1 MTFDPILLARIQFAF
16 TISFHIIFPAFTIG
30 LAGYLACVEA
40 LYIKSKNKVYK
51 EIYKFWVKIF
61 AVIFGMGVVSGVVLS
76 YQIGTNWAGFSY
88 KTGNVIG
95 PLLGFEVLTAFFLEA
110 SFLGIMLFG
119 WNKVSPK
126 MHFASTIIVAIG
138 TLISAFWILAAN
150 SWMHTPQG
158 FTVIEGIFYPTNWI
172 EIIFNPSFKFRF
184 PHMVVATYLTCAFV
198 VCGISAWLL
207 WKKKSTQHARVMFQ
221 MSLAFIVIMTPLQ
234 ILLGDMHGVNTLHYQ
249 PAKIAAMEGI
259 WETEKGAPLTLFGIP
274 DEESETTKYAIKI
287 PKLASLIL
295 THNIDGEIV
304 GLKSFAPNERPPVL
318 PVFLA
323 FRVMV
328 GIGVLMLL
336 TGIIGLFLYFRKK
349 LFNVKWFQFWC
360 MIMTPSG
367 FIALLAGWFVTEIG
381 RQPYV
386 VYGLLKTHDAASVLS
401 SSQVLFSLISFVA
414 VYLIIFG
421 AATFY
426 ILRLIA
432 KGPQKDG
439 GMEAILPSHAK
450 PTMVE

>member
-1 MTFDPILLARIQFAF
+1 MSFDPVILARIQFAF

-30 LAGYLACVEA
+30 LASYLACIEA
-40 LYIKSKNKVYK
+40 LYLKTKNQLYQ

-61 AVIFGMGVVSGVVLS
+61 AVVFGMGVVSGVVLS
-76 YQIGTNWAGFSY
+76 YQIGTNWSGFSY
-88 KTGNVIG
+88 KIGNILG

-119 WNKVSPK
+119 WNRVSPK
-126 MHFASTIIVAIG
+126 MHFASSIIVAIG

-158 FTVIEGIFYPTNWI
+158 FEIKDGVFYPTNWLQ
-172 EIIFNPSFKFRF
+172 IIFNPSFPYRF
-184 PHMVVATYLTCAFV
+184 LHMLAATYLTCAFV
-198 VCGISAWLL
+198 IAGVSAWLL
-207 WKKKSTQHARVMFQ
+207 WRKKSGEHAKIMFK
-221 MSLAFIVIMTPLQ
+221 MALFLVAILMPLQ
-234 ILLGDMHGVNTLHYQ
+234 IFLGDLHGLNTRHYQ

-274 DEESETTKYAIKI
+274 DENSESTKYALQI

-304 GLKSFAPNERPPVL
+304 GLKSFAKELRPKIL
-318 PVFLA
+318 PVFIG

-328 GIGVLMLL
+328 GIGFVMLL
-336 TGIIGLFLYFRKK
+336 TGILAVFLNFRKK
-349 LFNVKWFQFWC
+349 LFNTKWFQIWC
-360 MIMTPSG
+360 MAMTPSG

-381 RQPYV
+381 RQPYL
-386 VYGLLKTHDAASVLS
+386 VYGFLKTHEAASVLS
-401 SSQVLFSLISFVA
+401 SSQVLFSLTAFVA

-421 AATFY
+421 PATFY
-426 ILRLIA
+426 ILRLIV
-432 KGPQKDG
+432 KG
-439 GMEAILPSHAK
+439 L
-450 PTMVE
+450 